1 MKSWEN
7 LTSLACTFPI
17 LPVCCNHFTLGNPKS
32 HFSAVLL
39 IETSDYYI
47 ISQETNYL
55 LYCSLSVYLLLFTL
69 PIICV
74 ALFYGQ
80 FFLSLWSVIFKATN
94 ANPQPALFRVT
105 NIWRNATLSVHP
117 LTPSRKNYRWDLRK
131 RFAGHVSVDKKE
143 LIKFGK
149 SAASRSRDFSEW
161 FFNIVRSGIFSQ
173 FGSYLRKNWLDLC
186 ANFIARVLVDK
197 EVYVKS

>member
-80 FFLSLWSVIFKATN
+80 FFLSLWSVIFRATN

-105 NIWRNATLSVHP
+105 NIWRNATLSAV
-117 LTPSRKNYRWDLRK
+117 RYKNFTFYKVVWWH
-131 RFAGHVSVDKKE
+131 FSGVV
-143 LIKFGK
+143 GK
-149 SAASRSRDFSEW
+149 GVTVCFFSE
-161 FFNIVRSGIFSQ
+161 IT
-173 FGSYLRKNWLDLC
+173 
-186 ANFIARVLVDK
+186 
-197 EVYVKS
+197 